1 MGTSTTARGAMAIP
15 GEAEADCIFT
25 AGLASITP
33 VLWPESTLS
42 SPSLSPLVCLKELK
56 GHLHELLH
64 YYSLIHYFI
73 SRTHEMK

>member
-1 MGTSTTARGAMAIP
+1 MAIP

-42 SPSLSPLVCLKELK
+42 SPSRSP
-56 GHLHELLH
+56 LH